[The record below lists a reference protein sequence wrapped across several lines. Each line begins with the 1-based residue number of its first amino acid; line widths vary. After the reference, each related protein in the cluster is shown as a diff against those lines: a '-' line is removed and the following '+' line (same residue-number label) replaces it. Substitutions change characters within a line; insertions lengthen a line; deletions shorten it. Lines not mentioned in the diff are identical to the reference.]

1 MIDHLLENWSYYNQ
15 VIHPC
20 YMTPKGKEIYEKSVS
35 LCTNKFPQYMEE
47 LQGIADGS
55 KTAFYKAIQ
64 QII

>member
-1 MIDHLLENWSYYNQ
+1 
-15 VIHPC
+15 
-20 YMTPKGKEIYEKSVS
+20 MTPKGKEIYEKSVS